1 MAKARRRPQA
11 ESMLCTLSALTEND
25 MSQYDLDA
33 PFDAQLETNGHR
45 SSLENFLKAANGS
58 GKTLREIAEAS
69 SNSCMDFDG
78 TPESIASQMEEVMQ
92 EIGGDGFLLT
102 AAWSRN
108 QIADITEGLV
118 PELQRR
124 GLVRT
129 EYSYDTLRE
138 NLFEY

>member
-1 MAKARRRPQA
+1 M
-11 ESMLCTLSALTEND
+11 SALTEND

-33 PFDAQLETNGHR
+33 PFEAQLETNGHR
-45 SSLENFLKAANGS
+45 SSLENFLKAAKGS
-58 GKTLREIAEAS
+58 GKTLRELAEEH
-69 SNSCMDFDG
+69 SNSCLDLDG
-78 TPESIASQMEEVMQ
+78 TPESVASQMDEVMQ

-102 AAWSRN
+102 AAWTRR

-129 EYSYDTLRE
+129 EYTYPDLRS